1 MKKNRICLILTL
13 TIIFLAINSGL
24 IYANELP
31 SGQYFTLINE
41 NNQTIHQT
49 GMVVNI
55 GDEYITADNSRYKV
69 KAINGTTASCVYL
82 GEETM
87 PVLEYSPQRKA
98 WIFESQEIPAVSAN
112 KPTIAV
118 YHTHNDESYI
128 PGDGTES
135 IDGRGGIHDIGET
148 LAKQLKGLGFNVD
161 YSDNNHN
168 PHDINAYT
176 RSRRTATTLL
186 KKDPD
191 VVLDVHRDATP
202 AEQYEANVEGEAVTK
217 IKLVIGRQNP
227 NMKTNL
233 EFAKKIKALMDKKEP
248 GLSNG
253 IFMGKSTFN
262 QDLHPRS
269 VLIEVG
275 AHTNKKD
282 EAQKGVE
289 LFATTL
295 PAALGVANDSGDSGD
310 GIARKPQTGDNQ
322 GAGTTIAIILAVVAA
337 AIGGFYFLNKGNANH

>member
-1 MKKNRICLILTL
+1 MKKNRLI
-13 TIIFLAINSGL
+13 IILMLAIFYLFTSSGS
-24 IYANELP
+24 ICATELP
-31 SGQYFTLINE
+31 SGEYFTLINE
-41 NNQTIHQT
+41 NNQMIHQT
-49 GMVVNI
+49 GLIVNI
-55 GDEYITADNSRYKV
+55 GDEYITADNSRYRVTFIDGK
-69 KAINGTTASCVYL
+69 TASCIYL
-82 GEETM
+82 GEEAM

-98 WIFESQEIPAVSAN
+98 WVFKSRDIPAVTGK

-135 IDGRGGIHDIGET
+135 IDGRGGIHDVGET
-148 LAKQLKGLGFNVD
+148 LVSQLKKLGFNVE
-161 YSDNNHN
+161 YSENNHN

-176 RSRRTATTLL
+176 RSRRTASTLL
-186 KKDPD
+186 KKNPD

-202 AEQYEANVEGEAVTK
+202 PEQYKAEVKGKEVTK
-217 IKLVIGRQNP
+217 VKLVIGRQNP

-233 EFAKKIKALMDKKEP
+233 EFAKKIKALMDKKQP

-275 AHTNKKD
+275 AHTNSKD
-282 EAQKGVE
+282 NAEQGVA
-289 LFATTL
+289 LFAQTL
-295 PAALGVANDSGDSGD
+295 PAALGVASEEGEGVA
-310 GIARKPQTGDNQ
+310 ARKPMAGDNQ
-322 GAGTTIAIILAVVAA
+322 GAGTTIAVILAVVAA
-337 AIGGFYFLNKGNANH
+337 AIGGFYFLNKGNVKR